1 MSPYTADFLPT
12 SLQTEMQ
19 DTSLSDTLSNHSIQV
34 NKYKEIQVSQ
44 ENQVCR

>member
-19 DTSLSDTLSNHSIQV
+19 DTSLSDTLSESLHPS
-34 NKYKEIQVSQ
+34 E
-44 ENQVCR
+44 